1 MKASFFRKSWI
12 MAQGIA
18 ATLGISVLGLY
29 MRFTRT
35 YERDFADRVLRWWSR
50 FLLRNVGA
58 GVHINNPHQVTISPG
73 IPYIVMS
80 NHRSHYDIPLIFVSL
95 PGSIR
100 MLTKKE
106 LFKVPVWGK
115 GLKAAEFLSIDRH
128 DHAQAIRD
136 LDYAKEQMRGGIVLW
151 VAPEGTR
158 SRDGIMGEFKKGG
171 FMVAIQT
178 GARIIPVGI
187 SGSEK
192 ILSPGTWDFYLD
204 QDVQVTIGE
213 PIDASAYTL
222 EMRDRLMDDV
232 KEAIRGLIEG
242 GASPGE
248 EMRG

>member
-1 MKASFFRKSWI
+1 
-12 MAQGIA
+12 MAQGIV
-18 ATLGISVLGLY
+18 ATLGISILVLY

-35 YERDFADRVLRWWSR
+35 YERGFADRVLRWWSGS
-50 FLLRNVGA
+50 LLKNVSA
-58 GVHINNPHQVTISPG
+58 RVHINNPHQVTVSPG
-73 IPYIVMS
+73 TPYIIMS

-115 GLKAAEFLSIDRH
+115 GLKASEFLSIDRH

-158 SRDGIMGEFKKGG
+158 SRDGSIGEFKKGG

-178 GARIIPVGI
+178 GATIIPVGI

-192 ILSPGTWDFYLD
+192 ILRPGTWDFFLN
-204 QDVQVTIGE
+204 QDVQVTIGM

-222 EMRDRLMDDV
+222 ETRDRLMDDV
-232 KEAIRGLIEG
+232 KETIRGFVEG
-242 GASPGE
+242 AESGDK
-248 EMRG
+248 MRG